1 MIADKSVP
9 GAKARGRKKGKPQ
22 ELKAD
27 RVLDGI
33 ILVVLIVLFV
43 LTAYPLYFVVIASF
57 SDPGKV
63 VAGQV
68 TLWPQGFTLAGY
80 ERVLGYEKLWVGYR
94 NTVVYTLV
102 HTAIATFITLLTG
115 FALSRRTLPGRRG
128 IMLFMAFTMY
138 FSGGMVPGYLLLK
151 NLGFVA
157 NPAAYVFIG
166 VVSVYNVI
174 ITRTFMESNIPDTLV
189 EAAEIDG
196 CNMTRF
202 FVSIVLP
209 LSPAIVAILVLFYAV
224 GQWNSWF
231 NAMLYLRDEQMP
243 LQNVLRNI
251 LSTSTLTFEM
261 GAEASYGS
269 SDADAQTL
277 LVESMR
283 YAVIIVSTL
292 PVMCLYPFVQK
303 YFIKGV
309 MVGAIKG

>member
-1 MIADKSVP
+1 
-9 GAKARGRKKGKPQ
+9 
-22 ELKAD
+22 
-27 RVLDGI
+27 
-33 ILVVLIVLFV
+33 
-43 LTAYPLYFVVIASF
+43 
-57 SDPGKV
+57 
-63 VAGQV
+63 
-68 TLWPQGFTLAGY
+68 
-80 ERVLGYEKLWVGYR
+80 
-94 NTVVYTLV
+94 
-102 HTAIATFITLLTG
+102 
-115 FALSRRTLPGRRG
+115 
-128 IMLFMAFTMY
+128 MLFMAFTMY

>member
-1 MIADKSVP
+1 MF
-9 GAKARGRKKGKPQ
+9 KKKKRRQ
-22 ELKAD
+22 ELWAD

-33 ILVVLIVLFV
+33 ILAVLLILLV

-57 SDPGKV
+57 SDPAKV
-63 VAGQV
+63 VAGEV
-68 TLWPQGFTLAGY
+68 ALWPKGFTLAGY
-80 ERVLGYEKLWVGYR
+80 ERVTGYEKLWMGYR
-94 NTVVYTLV
+94 NTVVYTV
-102 HTAIATFITLLTG
+102 FHTAIATLVTLLTG
-115 FALSRRTLPGRRG
+115 FALSRRSLPGRRG
-128 IMLFMAFTMY
+128 IQLFMAFTMY
-138 FSGGMVPGYLLLK
+138 FSGGMVPSYLLLK
-151 NLGFVA
+151 NLGFVQ
-157 NPAAYVFIG
+157 NPAAYVLIG

-189 EAAEIDG
+189 EAAQIDG
-196 CNMTRF
+196 CNMSRF

-231 NAMLYLRDEQMP
+231 NAMLYLRDDQMP

-292 PVMCLYPFVQK
+292 PVMCLYPFVQR